1 MWSFLMKP
9 QGGGRGCSLKKGNFS
24 VTYSFNFKREDNIC
38 FQVNQLITDFK
49 MTDLILKNFAK
60 FRLTAKCLSRFW
72 FLIYNEVNSKI
83 YIFSSKI
90 RKESFS
96 KWRCTTISW
105 CTSSL
110 ENDWKSFLCIFCHS
124 LLYVFK
130 LEFDL
135 IIFKYWT
142 YHHFVLGNTNS
153 SPLISTEL
161 TRLDVNWTN
170 ACIYQCK
177 TRKLLVFDL
186 LTYYL

>member
-1 MWSFLMKP
+1 M
-9 QGGGRGCSLKKGNFS
+9 
-24 VTYSFNFKREDNIC
+24 
-38 FQVNQLITDFK
+38 
-49 MTDLILKNFAK
+49 KNFAK
-60 FRLTAKCLSRFW
+60 FRFTAKCLSRFW

-96 KWRCTTISW
+96 KWRCT
-105 CTSSL
+105 CSL
-110 ENDWKSFLCIFCHS
+110 ENDWKRFLCIFCHS

-130 LEFDL
+130 LEFNL

-142 YHHFVLGNTNS
+142 YHLFVLGNTNS

-161 TRLDVNWTN
+161 KRCKWCKLNE

-186 LTYYL
+186 LTYYLLISLLLFLFFQLF